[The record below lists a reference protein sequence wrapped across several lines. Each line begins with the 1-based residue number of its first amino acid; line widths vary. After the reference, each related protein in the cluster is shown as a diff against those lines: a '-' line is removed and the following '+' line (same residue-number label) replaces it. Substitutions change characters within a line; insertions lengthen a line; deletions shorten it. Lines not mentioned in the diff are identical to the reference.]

1 MMQGGRSRGSC
12 RLAARSR
19 RASSYLQTSS
29 CSSVTTFCRTSSRAS
44 TMQRIWSPAVESV
57 NNGTALTEMINI
69 GNVYT
74 NVIGMCGISV
84 TILKVSGT
92 PRKET
97 PDVE

>member
-1 MMQGGRSRGSC
+1 
-12 RLAARSR
+12 
-19 RASSYLQTSS
+19 
-29 CSSVTTFCRTSSRAS
+29 
-44 TMQRIWSPAVESV
+44 MQRIWSPAVESV